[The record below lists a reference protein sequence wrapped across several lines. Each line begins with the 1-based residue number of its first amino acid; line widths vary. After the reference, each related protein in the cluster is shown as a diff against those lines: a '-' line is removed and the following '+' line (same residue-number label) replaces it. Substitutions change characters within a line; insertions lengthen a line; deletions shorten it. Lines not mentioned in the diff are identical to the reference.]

1 MYVPLV
7 FPQTIRIS
15 VSLAALVAINDVG
28 IIGIFHRCRRRR
40 RRFLQSLPN
49 SVSSVSVSSPMV
61 APQIN
66 VILKSLGAEMTLDRL
81 DAVNLLVVGERQF
94 VAEDFRTFFALRRF
108 LVLPYRG
115 RSHPRVVLTL
125 IKFSLAMVIPY
136 VPR

>member
-15 VSLAALVAINDVG
+15 VSLAALVAVND
-28 IIGIFHRCRRRR
+28 IGVVWIFQRRRR

-94 VAEDFRTFFALRRF
+94 VAEDFRTFFAFGRF
-108 LVLPYRG
+108 FVLPYRS